1 MFFKVLRK
9 LKINIIVTLIL
20 LIITIF
26 FWWLYSKYVYHNII
40 TMAFALFWSLNYSI
54 LFGDTYTK
62 GYNYINSSN

>member
-9 LKINIIVTLIL
+9 LKFNIVVTLIL

-26 FWWLYSKYVYHNII
+26 FWWLYTKAVYHNIVTI
-40 TMAFALFWSLNYSI
+40 AFALFWSFDYLI

-62 GYNYINSSN
+62 VYNYINSK